1 MAEEKRKVGRP
12 KGSFGV
18 KKQRNKKSLH
28 DLFHTS
34 AERYTEI
41 SINKARRIAARILED
56 ELYLTNLIRRARVGV
71 LAPAMEMMLWYYLFG
86 KPVEKIQVS
95 TTDDSL
101 IDLTDAELSARTKEL
116 HEITL
121 QMEAKNHNDKLTSE
135 AMN

>member
-1 MAEEKRKVGRP
+1 
-12 KGSFGV
+12 
-18 KKQRNKKSLH
+18 
-28 DLFHTS
+28 
-34 AERYTEI
+34 
-41 SINKARRIAARILED
+41 
-56 ELYLTNLIRRARVGV
+56 LIRRARVGV